1 VADYVD
7 DEFEWDIAKSEA
19 TRRRRGF
26 DFFLASRIFAD
37 RYVTLLDE
45 TYYADEPRFKC
56 TGLVST
62 KFVTVIATD
71 RGSRMRII
79 SARPATRNEIDDYA
93 KEYGL

>member
-1 VADYVD
+1 
-7 DEFEWDIAKSEA
+7 
-19 TRRRRGF
+19 
-26 DFFLASRIFAD
+26 LASRIFAD